1 MSSDLRCHFTRK
13 QLMAGI
19 IAAQNRYCGLI
30 ARSFESEDCHKRTVG
45 QARRLPNSA
54 TGGCPTIRA
63 RTQRYFFTACAF
75 GALCCA

>member
-1 MSSDLRCHFTRK
+1 MDQMISRRDLRHDSTIFFMSSDLRCHFTRK

-30 ARSFESEDCHKRTVG
+30 ARGFESEDCHKRTVG

-54 TGGCPTIRA
+54 TDA
-63 RTQRYFFTACAF
+63 V
-75 GALCCA
+75 AL